1 MLRIKLLETIIPLS
15 AKTIKFLEKTIK
27 FLEKRKIKYS
37 VPKHLEASAQ
47 H

>member
-1 MLRIKLLETIIPLS
+1 MLRIKLFETIIPLS
-15 AKTIKFLEKTIK
+15 AKTIKFLEKRT
-27 FLEKRKIKYS
+27 IKYS